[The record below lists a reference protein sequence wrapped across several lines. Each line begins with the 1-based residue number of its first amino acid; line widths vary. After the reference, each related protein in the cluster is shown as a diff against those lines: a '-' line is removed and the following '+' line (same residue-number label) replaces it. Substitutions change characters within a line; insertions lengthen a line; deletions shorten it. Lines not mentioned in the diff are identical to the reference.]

1 MQFWEN
7 VTKVIKVGEE
17 NVTVYSEKIRKNVK
31 KLKKLKNGLTRAILG
46 KRDKSDQSW
55 TGKRDS
61 KKKILL
67 KLLLTRA
74 KNHLK
79 LQ

>member
-1 MQFWEN
+1 MQFWES

-17 NVTVYSEKIRKNVK
+17 NVTVYSEKIRKNV
-31 KLKKLKNGLTRAILG
+31 KKLKNGLTRAILG